1 MKWFLF
7 VFFVV
12 SVVNGQSLQL
22 KTCTYLLEDV
32 VYSLERVVTDETNR
46 NVFQT
51 IPLVGD
57 QPCSGIGICELQIAW
72 NELES
77 RWEISAD
84 DGNGDFVST
93 YLLYYSSVK
102 SIPDPP
108 TISDGNWIE
117 NIAITNELCGE
128 VEVFSGDTN
137 TMNIEQQ
144 KNIDFLI
151 SPNPVRDSFKIVV
164 DGISVDKVACFSL
177 SGEKITDLYPVDN
190 YYDVSEIAKGVY
202 MLEVLLSGRRFFRKL
217 IIQ

>member
-93 YLLYYSSVK
+93 YLLYYSSAK
-102 SIPDPP
+102 SVPDPP
-108 TISDGNWIE
+108 SISDGNWIE

-202 MLEVLLSGRRFFRKL
+202 MLEVQLSGRRFFRKL